1 MTEDEKPVK
10 FSYSESEFPGF
21 SWRGYATL
29 SASQV
34 NHVTVWGGYGD
45 DTGGVAKV
53 WGRVFPRGVGES
65 FFMLANKVI

>member
-45 DTGGVAKV
+45 DTG
-53 WGRVFPRGVGES
+53 E
-65 FFMLANKVI
+65 

>member
-45 DTGGVAKV
+45 DTWGVAKV
-53 WGRVFPRGVGES
+53 WGS
-65 FFMLANKVI
+65 FS